1 MGWWATA
8 AALVVGMMA
17 EADWA
22 VVESVG
28 SAAAAAEAV
37 ATADR
42 PTGQQA
48 ARWVGEGTVAGKT
61 ERVPEEKALAIGG
74 VRAAGWE
81 EAVAVH

>member
-1 MGWWATA
+1 
-8 AALVVGMMA
+8 MMA